1 MRVATRMGST
11 ACRPSQ
17 LRCTARTIL
26 FRSTG
31 SWPPLRLVTLIAV
44 AVGGGVSENASFWD
58 GAVPASAT
66 ALSIWVTRI
75 LQA

>member
-1 MRVATRMGST
+1 MIA
-11 ACRPSQ
+11 A
-17 LRCTARTIL
+17 L
-26 FRSTG
+26 
-31 SWPPLRLVTLIAV
+31 AV